1 MRVSEIYGINRNQP
15 SLEFLDVDTSKDL
28 KLYLNAKAIRQLESD
43 WGDHCEDLLK
53 SFFNEILQAARSGNN
68 SRGLELL
75 SKLSEPNET
84 HLGLSKGESNGR
96 GLGPKKAKE
105 IWNSFKSSK
114 AVKTG
119 VLEDLE
125 DTVLLIDGISTDI
138 LSDIIT
144 NVIRGPLITFT
155 NRICEKYFIPM
166 AEEVDSGPV
175 WNPKAKQWERDFVSL
190 PMPNDEKLILVPKSI
205 VRLNSGYD
213 VSKYYRHY
221 ILEKLK
227 DEEIASD
234 SGLVFTIKNGEK
246 RVYKTDVIA
255 KYGSKAKEVS
265 IKQTDNFPEL
275 LTKFKQ
281 ENSNPT
287 SALSHEQI
295 ADAQGSKTADWNKL
309 LENVTKLTPGR
320 KDAYKYEDAILN
332 LMIALFHP
340 ALVDPDTQTPLHDGL
355 KRVDITFTNYATSGF
370 FWWLTNNYPSP
381 YVIVECKNFGSEM
394 GNPEIDQIAMRLANR
409 RGKFGIIFC
418 RSIENKKRMSAR
430 CKAIMND
437 EDKYILCLDD
447 DDLSSLVE
455 EASVVWP
462 QGYEFPTLMKRFK
475 ELIF

>member
-265 IKQTDNFPEL
+265 IKQTDNGC
-275 LTKFKQ
+275 
-281 ENSNPT
+281 S
-287 SALSHEQI
+287 
-295 ADAQGSKTADWNKL
+295 
-309 LENVTKLTPGR
+309 
-320 KDAYKYEDAILN
+320 
-332 LMIALFHP
+332 
-340 ALVDPDTQTPLHDGL
+340 
-355 KRVDITFTNYATSGF
+355 
-370 FWWLTNNYPSP
+370 
-381 YVIVECKNFGSEM
+381 
-394 GNPEIDQIAMRLANR
+394 RL
-409 RGKFGIIFC
+409 
-418 RSIENKKRMSAR
+418 
-430 CKAIMND
+430 
-437 EDKYILCLDD
+437 
-447 DDLSSLVE
+447 
-455 EASVVWP
+455 
-462 QGYEFPTLMKRFK
+462 
-475 ELIF
+475 